1 MIMGKLV
8 KGLLVIALILGI
20 GAFFI
25 ESKTEGFQALT
36 DNFLSDKEVKEYY
49 VKTSSGDKKGKDYLY
64 TFEGYDEDG
73 NQQTV
78 NKISGSQIKVRSI
91 LVKSMQKVY
100 KESAGVKYQK
110 TKCLRKHCKKSI
122 YNG

>member
-8 KGLLVIALILGI
+8 KGLLAIVLILGI

-36 DNFLSDKEVKEYY
+36 ENFLSDKEVKEYY

-78 NKISGSQIKVRSI
+78 KKLVDHELKQGRYLKIYAKG
-91 LVKSMQKVY
+91 MQGKGWSEVAENEVPT
-100 KESAGVKYQK
+100 KALQK
-110 TKCLRKHCKKSI
+110 I
-122 YNG
+122 NI

>member
-1 MIMGKLV
+1 MVMGKLV
-8 KGLLVIALILGI
+8 KGLLVVALVLGI

-49 VKTSSGDKKGKDYLY
+49 VKTSTGDKKGNDYLY
-64 TFEGYDEDG
+64 TFDGYDEAG

-78 NKISGSQIKVRSI
+78 KKMVDRELQQDKYLKIDAKGLQGKGWSEIPENEVPAKALEKLNS
-91 LVKSMQKVY
+91 
-100 KESAGVKYQK
+100 
-110 TKCLRKHCKKSI
+110 
-122 YNG
+122 

>member
-1 MIMGKLV
+1 MGKLV

-36 DNFLSDKEVKEYY
+36 DNFLSDKGVKEYY
-49 VKTSSGDKKGKDYLY
+49 VKTSSGNKKGKDYLY

-78 NKISGSQIKVRSI
+78 KKLVDHELKQGRYLKIYAKG
-91 LVKSMQKVY
+91 MQGKGWSEVSE
-100 KESAGVKYQK
+100 KEVPTKALQK
-110 TKCLRKHCKKSI
+110 I
-122 YNG
+122 NI